1 MNMGDNSEWID
12 SYIDRMM
19 KDEKQ
24 IDSSYRKILTE
35 KLFNFIETQ
44 VTPVEKQSSPEE
56 FLAMQHH
63 HHH

>member
-1 MNMGDNSEWID
+1 MNMGDNNEWID

-24 IDSSYRKILTE
+24 IDSSYKKILTE

-44 VTPVEKQSSPEE
+44 VTPLEKQSSPEE
-56 FLAMQHH
+56 LLAMQHH
-63 HHH
+63 HSH